1 MKIINPATEE
11 IIREVEEDSKKSI
24 DKKFKLL
31 QVAQPGWQKV
41 SLAERNKVLQQFSL
55 LLKENIEHL
64 ALILTSEVGKPLQQS
79 RNEINGAINRI
90 KWLTENAE
98 KYLSD

>member
-11 IIREVEEDSKKSI
+11 IIREIEEDSKESI

-41 SLAERNKVLQQFSL
+41 SLGRTN
-55 LLKENIEHL
+55 
-64 ALILTSEVGKPLQQS
+64 
-79 RNEINGAINRI
+79 
-90 KWLTENAE
+90 
-98 KYLSD
+98 